1 MKGYVQD
8 IESIATQNENFRKV
22 LYTAHHCQL
31 VVMALKPKEEIGAEV
46 HKLDQFFRVE
56 QGSGEAVLD
65 GVHTAIYA
73 GFAVVVPAGARH
85 NIINTGTEPL
95 KLYTIYSPPNHR
107 DGVVHR
113 TRADAE
119 ADTEHFDGKTS
130 E

>member
-8 IESIATQNENFRKV
+8 IEGIARHNEDFRKV
-22 LYTAHHCQL
+22 LYTAEHCQL

-56 QGSGEAVLD
+56 QGNGEAVMD
-65 GVHTAIYA
+65 GVRTTIRA

-85 NIINTGTEPL
+85 NIINTGAEPL
-95 KLYTIYSPPNHR
+95 KLYTLYSPPNHR
-107 DGVVHR
+107 DGVVHH